1 MKIGV
6 NDIVDCK
13 IGTNQVAKVYLG
25 SNLVW
30 EKVVVSLLLDDYP
43 NALVAYDLRKLSSSY
58 TGSCIEVRR
67 ASDNA
72 IQNIGFSNN
81 ILDTASLVTFAQG
94 GQCFIRTLYDQS
106 GNANNAVETTFT
118 SQPQITDTSGVVIT
132 KYGKPSMYW
141 NNPSS
146 GGASSNLT
154 FTQVQPHTLF
164 ITQQL
169 EVVGGAYANWLLGG
183 SFYDYLSASS
193 SNPSTGTQYLS
204 NVNPPNS
211 VKQGNN
217 YLNGQ
222 LREFVQNEPN
232 FIKRDTNFNM
242 ISMVHDSSASR
253 LPYASEISKRTQS
266 TGVQGSS
273 TIGWRQSIII
283 YGTDQSA
290 NQIAIEDNIN
300 KYYGIYPDSSKTGLL
315 DDYPNASVAYSLR
328 SLNSNYRGALV
339 KIRRLADNEEKDI
352 FAKYDGTLNTE
363 DLLDFI
369 GSDDGFV
376 TRWYDQS
383 GNSNDLTQVQG
394 SLQPKLVSA
403 GVVNLDGGKPAILY
417 EALADQ
423 NLEFTTRI
431 TDNRSVFATVNPFP
445 IDTRG
450 YSQGLLG
457 DDSTIDYIGGS
468 GTQWVAQFSPDV
480 YNGNNYINTTA
491 TNLRTTNRV
500 LNVKVLISMIHL
512 NSTGKAA
519 RLSKDR
525 GVTTRTWSG
534 NYQELIIYPSDETAN
549 LTGIQTNINTA
560 YSIY

>member
-1 MKIGV
+1 MKRRLLLKKF
-6 NDIVDCK
+6 K
-13 IGTNQVAKVYLG
+13 IIIQ
-25 SNLVW
+25 
-30 EKVVVSLLLDDYP
+30 SLLLDLYP
-43 NALVAYDLRKLSSSY
+43 GALVAYDLRKLSSSY

-67 ASDNA
+67 DSDNDTL
-72 IQNIGFSNN
+72 NIGFVNN
-81 ILDTASLVTFAQG
+81 ILDKASLETFAQG
-94 GQCFIRTLYDQS
+94 GKCYVKTLYDQS

-118 SQPQITDTSGVVIT
+118 NQPQITDSNGLVIT

-146 GGASSNLT
+146 SGASSNLT
-154 FTQVQPHTLF
+154 FTEVRPHTLF

-169 EVVGGAYANWLLGG
+169 ETIGGAYQNWLLGG
-183 SFYDYLSASS
+183 RFYDYLSASS
-193 SNPSTGTQYLS
+193 SNQSTGVQYLS
-204 NVNPPNS
+204 NANPPNS

-222 LREFVQNEPN
+222 LKEFVQNEPN
-232 FIKRDTNFNM
+232 FIKRDENFNM

-273 TIGWRQSIII
+273 TMGWRQSIVI

-300 KYYGIYPDSSKTGLL
+300 KYYGIYPDPTNTGLL

-369 GSDDGFV
+369 GSDDGYV
-376 TRWYDQS
+376 SRWYDQS
-383 GNSNDLTQVQG
+383 GNENDLKQVQG
-394 SLQPKLVSA
+394 GLQPKLVSA

-468 GTQWVAQFSPDV
+468 GTQWVAQFSADV
-480 YNGNNYINTTA
+480 YNGNNYINATA

-549 LTGIQTNINTA
+549 LTGIQTNINTE

>member
-1 MKIGV
+1 MKRRLLLKKF
-6 NDIVDCK
+6 K
-13 IGTNQVAKVYLG
+13 IIIQ
-25 SNLVW
+25 
-30 EKVVVSLLLDDYP
+30 SLLLDLYP
-43 NALVAYDLRKLSSSY
+43 GALVAYDLRKLSSSY

-67 ASDNA
+67 DSDNDTL
-72 IQNIGFSNN
+72 NIGFVNN
-81 ILDTASLVTFAQG
+81 ILDKASLETFAQG
-94 GQCFIRTLYDQS
+94 GKCYVKTLYDQS

-118 SQPQITDTSGVVIT
+118 NQPQITDSNGLVIT

-146 GGASSNLT
+146 SGASSNLT
-154 FTQVQPHTLF
+154 FTEVRPHTLF

-169 EVVGGAYANWLLGG
+169 ETIGGAYQNWLLGG
-183 SFYDYLSASS
+183 RFYDYLSASS
-193 SNPSTGTQYLS
+193 SNQSTGVQYLS
-204 NVNPPNS
+204 NANPPNS

-222 LREFVQNEPN
+222 LKEFVQNEPN
-232 FIKRDTNFNM
+232 FIKRDENFNM

-273 TIGWRQSIII
+273 TMGWRQSIVI

-300 KYYGIYPDSSKTGLL
+300 KYYGIYPDPTNTGLL

-369 GSDDGFV
+369 GSDDGYV
-376 TRWYDQS
+376 SRWYDQS
-383 GNSNDLTQVQG
+383 GNENDLKQVQG
-394 SLQPKLVSA
+394 GLQPKLVSA

-549 LTGIQTNINTA
+549 LTGIQTNINTE